1 MRSASGRSCVARA
14 SRRPTSSRS
23 AGWSSSTRGSSTPA
37 RAPTPTRRPRRPTSR
52 CSCRRRSARR
62 SRSWRTSSWIG
73 TADERRPD
81 GLDVIVTLTTD
92 FGVRDPYVAEMKGA
106 ILGIARAAGATVQL
120 VDVTHEVAR
129 HDVVE
134 GALALEAAAPFF
146 PRGTVHVAV
155 IDPGVGTAR
164 RGIAV
169 AARDQVFVGPDN
181 GVFTPFL
188 SETGWRAFEL
198 AAPEYRLPAVSRTFH
213 GRDVFA
219 PAAAHVATG
228 VDVARL
234 GPVVSDR
241 VRREWPGA
249 RARGGAIEGA
259 VIHVDRFGNLVT
271 SLSADA
277 IAEPAVVRVAGRVI
291 PLVGTYGDLA
301 RGGLG
306 ALVGSSGRLEIA
318 VREGSA
324 AAVLRA
330 RRGTRV
336 IVSPTSSSRTT
347 STRTTTGAWSR
358 W

>member
-14 SRRPTSSRS
+14 SRRRTSSRS

-52 CSCRRRSARR
+52 YSCRRRSARR

-146 PRGTVHVAV
+146 PRGTVHLAV

-164 RGIAV
+164 RGIAI
-169 AARDQVFVGPDN
+169 AAGDQVFVGPDN

-188 SETGWRAFEL
+188 SGTGWRAFEL
-198 AAPEYRLPAVSRTFH
+198 AAAEYRLPAVSRTFH

-219 PAAAHVATG
+219 PAAAHVAIG

-234 GPVVSDR
+234 GPVVTDP
-241 VRREWPGA
+241 VRLPWAGA
-249 RARGGAIEGA
+249 RARGGVIEGT

-271 SLSADA
+271 SIAADA
-277 IAEPAVVRVAGRVI
+277 IREGAVVRVAKRAI

-301 RGGLG
+301 PGGLG
-306 ALVGSSGRLEIA
+306 GLVGSSGRLEIA

-324 AAVLRA
+324 AATLRA

-336 IVSPTSSSRTT
+336 IVSPTSSSRATA
-347 STRTTTGAWSR
+347 SSRTPARGRS
-358 W
+358 

>member
-1 MRSASGRSCVARA
+1 MDA
-14 SRRPTSSRS
+14 
-23 AGWSSSTRGSSTPA
+23 
-37 RAPTPTRRPRRPTSR
+37 
-52 CSCRRRSARR
+52 
-62 SRSWRTSSWIG
+62 
-73 TADERRPD
+73 
-81 GLDVIVTLTTD
+81 IVTLTTD

-106 ILGIARAAGATVQL
+106 ILGIVRTAGRAVQL

-134 GALALEAAAPFF
+134 GALALETAAPFF
-146 PRGTVHVAV
+146 PGGTVHVAV

-169 AARDQVFVGPDN
+169 AARGQVFVGPDN

-188 SETGWRAFEL
+188 SGTGWRAFEL

-234 GPVVSDR
+234 GPVVSDP
-241 VRREWPGA
+241 VRLQWAGA

-347 STRTTTGAWSR
+347 SSRTTTGAWSR
-358 W
+358 SRTRSSRGRS

>member
-1 MRSASGRSCVARA
+1 
-14 SRRPTSSRS
+14 
-23 AGWSSSTRGSSTPA
+23 
-37 RAPTPTRRPRRPTSR
+37 
-52 CSCRRRSARR
+52 
-62 SRSWRTSSWIG
+62 
-73 TADERRPD
+73 
-81 GLDVIVTLTTD
+81 LDTIVTLTTD

-106 ILGIARAAGATVQL
+106 ILAIARTAGRAVQL

-164 RGIAV
+164 RGIAL
-169 AARDQVFVGPDN
+169 AARHQIFVGPDN

-188 SETGWRAFEL
+188 SGTGWRAFEL
-198 AAPEYRLPAVSRTFH
+198 TAVEYRLPAVSRTFH

-219 PAAAHVATG
+219 PAAAHLALG
-228 VDVARL
+228 VDLARL
-234 GPVVSDR
+234 GPPVTDP
-241 VRREWPGA
+241 VRLGWPGA
-249 RARGGAIEGA
+249 RAHGRVIEGA

-271 SLSADA
+271 SVSADLVGKD
-277 IAEPAVVRVAGRVI
+277 AVVRVAGRQI
-291 PLVGTYGDLA
+291 PWVGTYGDVA
-301 RGGLG
+301 QGRLG
-306 ALVGSSGRLEIA
+306 ALAGSSGRLEIA

-336 IVSPTSSSRTT
+336 IVSPTSSSSRTTRSRTTRNRTT
-347 STRTTTGAWSR
+347 SSPTTRRTRGRS
-358 W
+358 